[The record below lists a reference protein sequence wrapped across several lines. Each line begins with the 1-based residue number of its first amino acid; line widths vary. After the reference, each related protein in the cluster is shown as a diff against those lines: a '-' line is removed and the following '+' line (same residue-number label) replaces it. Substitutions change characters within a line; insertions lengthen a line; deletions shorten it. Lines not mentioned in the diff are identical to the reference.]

1 MSKGNGK
8 IGTSREVMER
18 RVETARDCYN
28 RQRVATAEAVA
39 ETFLLYKDTLSGLGR
54 SGLMMRLRSSITQSK
69 KRMTS

>member
-28 RQRVATAEAVA
+28 RQRVAAAEAVA
-39 ETFLLYKDTLSGLGR
+39 ETFLLYLSL
-54 SGLMMRLRSSITQSK
+54 IHI
-69 KRMTS
+69 